1 MTNLIELKNITKN
14 YNIKKK
20 IKVLNKINFSFKAGK
35 IYSLMGPSGSGKSTL
50 LNLLSLIDTPNS
62 GTLKISNRVINHKLQ
77 SDNDKL
83 RANKIGII
91 YQDNNLL
98 SDFTTIENIYLSRL
112 SIDENKNKALI
123 DAKKLIRKLGLS
135 NRENHLASELSGG
148 EMQRVAIARALINSP
163 EIILADEPT
172 GSLDMKNAR
181 EVFKILLKLKNKNRL
196 IIFATHNRFFANMAD
211 CKIELISGKIKK
223 SANARIKYTNI

>member
-1 MTNLIELKNITKN
+1 MTNLIELKNIVKN
-14 YNIKKK
+14 YNTKKK
-20 IKVLNKINFSFKAGK
+20 VKVLNKINFSFKAGK

-62 GTLKISNRVINHKLQ
+62 GTLKISNHVINHKLQ
-77 SDNDKL
+77 TDNDKL

-112 SIDENKNKALI
+112 SIDENKNKALE
-123 DAKKLIRKLGLS
+123 DAKKLIRKLGLT

-172 GSLDMKNAR
+172 GSLDIKNAR
-181 EVFKILLKLKNKNRL
+181 DVFKILLKLKNKNRL

-223 SANARIKYTNI
+223 STNARIK

>member
-1 MTNLIELKNITKN
+1 MNNIIELKNIVKN
-14 YNIKKK
+14 YNAKKK
-20 IKVLNKINFSFKAGK
+20 IRVLNKVNFSFKAGK

-50 LNLLSLIDTPNS
+50 LNLLSLIDIPNS
-62 GTLKISNRVINHKLQ
+62 GILKISNHTIDYSSK
-77 SDNDKL
+77 SYNDKL

-112 SIDENKNKALI
+112 SINENKNKAVI
-123 DAKKLIRKLGLS
+123 DAKKLIKKLGLT

-172 GSLDMKNAR
+172 GSLDLKNAK

-223 SANARIKYTNI
+223 TTNARFK

>member
-1 MTNLIELKNITKN
+1 MNNIIELKNIVKN
-14 YNIKKK
+14 YNAKKK
-20 IKVLNKINFSFKAGK
+20 IRVLNKVNFSFKAGK

-50 LNLLSLIDTPNS
+50 LNLLSLIDIPNS
-62 GTLKISNRVINHKLQ
+62 GILKISNHTIDYSSK
-77 SDNDKL
+77 SYNDKL

-112 SIDENKNKALI
+112 SINENKNKAVI
-123 DAKKLIRKLGLS
+123 DAKKLIKKLGLT

-172 GSLDMKNAR
+172 GSLDLKNAK

-223 SANARIKYTNI
+223 TSNARIK